1 MENMDIRL
9 KMTQFGIRYWQLADA
24 VGISQSS
31 LCAWMRRPL
40 TDERRDKILPSIE
53 KLRLQHQQEA

>member
-1 MENMDIRL
+1 
-9 KMTQFGIRYWQLADA
+9 MTNTNLRAFLNSHGIRYWQLADA

-40 TDERRDKILPSIE
+40 TDERRDKILTSIE